1 MSCFSK
7 PVNKEFGF
15 RHISSALEKAAVI
28 CLAKGSPPQ
37 KKTTLVMNT
46 VTPNGSVLQIW
57 IIFFK
62 CFAVILCLLIWAE
75 NRREEEQINFVIP

>member
-28 CLAKGSPPQ
+28 CLAK
-37 KKTTLVMNT
+37 
-46 VTPNGSVLQIW
+46 GSVLQIW